1 MEDHRHKIFS
11 ICRLLLMLAH
21 PQQRRGPASPDTGG
35 AANGLLVT
43 EGRQPFLFLCRAA
56 PAGLPILPNLNGFA
70 APKQS
75 PGARL
80 EA

>member
-11 ICRLLLMLAH
+11 ICRLLLMLTH
-21 PQQRRGPASPDTGG
+21 PQQRRGHASPDTGG
-35 AANGLLVT
+35 AVNGLVT